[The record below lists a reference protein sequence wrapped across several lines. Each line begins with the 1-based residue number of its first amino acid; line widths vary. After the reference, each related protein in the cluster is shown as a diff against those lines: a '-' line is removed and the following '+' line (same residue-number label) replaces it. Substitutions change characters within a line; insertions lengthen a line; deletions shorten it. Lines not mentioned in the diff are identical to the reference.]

1 MKILWI
7 VNVVLNDF
15 SRHLYKKD
23 GNGVWMD
30 ALLGDF
36 KQKKEHEIVVATVL
50 PTKETVKYSH
60 DGVTYYAL
68 PDDYPLLYNENKKDN
83 ILAWQNLLSQE
94 KPDLIQVW
102 GTEFT
107 HGLCALRQAKGI
119 PSVIYMQGYLGSI
132 ARYYQAGIPYEDLK
146 KTVTLRDF
154 LKGDSILDQQKKY
167 QKSALKEKE
176 MLSLAASIISENE
189 WCNSNIRAIVPNI
202 KTYALALS
210 INKVF
215 AQKQWDIS
223 KIERHSLICTASGY
237 TIKGLHMALRAAA
250 ILKEKYP
257 DLKVYVPGTKMVGGS
272 SLKEKLKKNGYTK
285 YIENLIKELG
295 VEQNVVWLG
304 RLSQEELAERYEK
317 THVFIMSSA
326 IENHSSSLKEG
337 MMVGVPCVSTAVG
350 GIPEY
355 VKHGENGFLYRF
367 EEYPLAAKY
376 IEDIFENDDLA
387 TALSK
392 KARESSIALHEG
404 NDLYQ
409 KIVQIYKDVLGEN
422 KG

>member
-15 SRHLYKKD
+15 SRHLYKKE

-30 ALLGDF
+30 ALLEDF
-36 KQKKEHEIVVATVL
+36 KQKGEHEVIVATVL
-50 PTKETVKYSH
+50 PIKETVKYACG
-60 DGVTYYAL
+60 GVTYYAL
-68 PDDYPLLYNENKKDN
+68 PDNFPLLYDENKKGN
-83 ILAWQNLLSQE
+83 ITAWQNLLAQE
-94 KPDLIQVW
+94 SPDLIQVW

-154 LKGDSILDQQKKY
+154 LKGDSILQQQKKY
-167 QKSALKEKE
+167 QKSALKERE
-176 MLSLAASIISENE
+176 MLSLSGNIISENE
-189 WCNSNIRAIVPNI
+189 WCNSNIRAIVPQI
-202 KTYALALS
+202 KTYACALS
-210 INKVF
+210 INRVF
-215 AQKQWDIS
+215 AEKKWSID
-223 KIERHSLICTASGY
+223 KVERHSLTCTASGY
-237 TIKGLHMALRAAA
+237 TIKGLHMVLRAAA

-257 DLKVYVPGTKMVGGS
+257 DLKVYVPGAKMVGGTTF
-272 SLKEKLKKNGYTK
+272 KEKLKKNGYTK

-295 VEQNVVWLG
+295 IEKHVVWLG
-304 RLSQEELAERYEK
+304 RLSQEELAERYAK

-337 MMVGVPCVSTAVG
+337 MMVGVPCVSSAVG

-355 VKHGENGFLYRF
+355 INHGENGFLYRF
-367 EEYPLAAKY
+367 EEYPLAAEY
-376 IEDIFENDDLA
+376 IEEIFEKDDLA
-387 TALSK
+387 EKLSK
-392 KARESSIALHEG
+392 NARESSLSLHEG

-409 KIVQIYKDVLGEN
+409 KIIQIYKDVLGEN
-422 KG
+422 KA